1 MRYRSWSITIA
12 LAALLCLSS
21 PSAAGQSQGSGTE
34 DDRPE
39 PPRLADGRPDL
50 QGVWDFRTITPLER
64 PRQLGDQETLTVE
77 QASQLEALAAEAGA
91 PELGDVGSYNGFWWD
106 IGTTVVGDRR
116 TSLIVDPPDGRMPPL
131 ATGAVRQAGN
141 IIADVPGTRP
151 VRYRSGGI
159 GADGPED
166 RGLAERCLLGF
177 NSGPPML
184 PSAYNNNMQLFQN
197 ADNVVILNEMVH
209 DARVI
214 PVNGRPHPSPSIRLW
229 MGDSRGHWDGDTLIV
244 ETTNF
249 NDKVPSFGPGPMRA
263 LGTGTTARLTERFTR
278 ISADILLYEFT
289 IDDASTLTQP
299 VTAALPMRKSPLDIF
314 EYACHEGNYG
324 MTNLLSGARAEER
337 EAGQ

>member
-1 MRYRSWSITIA
+1 MRHRCCSLAIA
-12 LAALLCLSS
+12 VTAILCVAAS
-21 PSAAGQSQGSGTE
+21 PAAGQAPGPRA
-34 DDRPE
+34 DVRE
-39 PPRLADGRPDL
+39 PPRLADGTPDL

-64 PRQLGDQETLTVE
+64 PRRLGDQETLTVE

-91 PELGDVGSYNGFWWD
+91 PELGDVGSYNDFWWD
-106 IGTTVVGDRR
+106 IGTTVVEDRR
-116 TSLIVDPPDGRMPPL
+116 TSLIVDPPDGRMPTL

-197 ADNVVILNEMVH
+197 ADHVVIFNEMVH
-209 DARVI
+209 DARIV
-214 PVNGRPHPSPSIRLW
+214 PLGGPSHPSDSIGLW
-229 MGDSRGHWDGDTLIV
+229 MGDSRGHWDGDTLVV

-249 NDKVPSFGPGPMRA
+249 SDKVPSFGPSPMSA
-263 LGTGTTARLTERFTR
+263 LGTGRTARLTERFTR
-278 ISADILLYEFT
+278 LGPDILLYEFT
-289 IDDASTLTQP
+289 VDDAATLTQP
-299 VTAALPMRKSPLDIF
+299 VTAAIPMRKSPLDIF

-324 MTNLLSGARAEER
+324 MTNLLSGARAEEKKTR
-337 EAGQ
+337 Q